1 MLTPLPIAPPRHDRH
16 IPSSQSADSLSLV
29 AVASE
34 KPHAGNNQPAPAV
47 SFRLRAFGTDSRRVR
62 YTWIAAHTVGG
73 SAAWLLRRT
82 GKNSVQDWLAGA
94 IVMAPRGLSDVPQ
107 NLSGILG
114 QLHREENTGL
124 DHKAVAAAIVALRT
138 ADAVIAGPFSP
149 DDANAP
155 GIVAHLADLA
165 RRAYRALRPPRELI
179 VHPGFAQIARRFQFI
194 QMSHHEARTLAVGA
208 IDIGILA
215 QRLRQLQGESGEFA
229 ITKFSGH
236 GLLWADGRW
245 WEIDPIGGEEVDET
259 RAGAAFCAAWVVAR
273 QFLEAPAAKALSYAR
288 SAAAN
293 SNLKK

>member
-1 MLTPLPIAPPRHDRH
+1 M
-16 IPSSQSADSLSLV
+16 

-47 SFRLRAFGTDSRRVR
+47 SFRLRAFGPDSRRVR
-62 YTWIAAHTVGG
+62 YTRIAAHTVGG
-73 SAAWLLRRT
+73 SAAWLLQRT
-82 GKNSVQDWLAGA
+82 GKNSVQNWLAGA
-94 IVMAPRGLSDVPQ
+94 VVMAPRGLSDVPQ

-149 DDANAP
+149 DDAIAP
-155 GIVAHLADLA
+155 GIVAHLADFA
-165 RRAYRALRPPRELI
+165 RRAYRTLRPPRELI

-194 QMSHHEARTLAVGA
+194 QMSHHEARTLAAGA

-245 WEIDPIGGEEVDET
+245 WEIDPIGGEEVDEP

-273 QFLEAPAAKALSYAR
+273 RFLEAPAVKALSYAR

>member
-47 SFRLRAFGTDSRRVR
+47 SFRLRAFGPDSRRVR
-62 YTWIAAHTVGG
+62 YTRIAAHTVGG

-155 GIVAHLADLA
+155 
-165 RRAYRALRPPRELI
+165 E
-179 VHPGFAQIARRFQFI
+179 
-194 QMSHHEARTLAVGA
+194 
-208 IDIGILA
+208 
-215 QRLRQLQGESGEFA
+215 
-229 ITKFSGH
+229 
-236 GLLWADGRW
+236 
-245 WEIDPIGGEEVDET
+245 
-259 RAGAAFCAAWVVAR
+259 
-273 QFLEAPAAKALSYAR
+273 
-288 SAAAN
+288 
-293 SNLKK
+293 